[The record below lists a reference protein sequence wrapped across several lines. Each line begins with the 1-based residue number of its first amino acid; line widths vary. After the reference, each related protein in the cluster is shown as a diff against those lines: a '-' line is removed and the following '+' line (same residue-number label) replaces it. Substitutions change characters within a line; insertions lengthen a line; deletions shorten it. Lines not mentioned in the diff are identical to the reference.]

1 MKPYS
6 LDEIIEIA
14 GEHLV
19 KRTIDILGNEE
30 ECISFFNSKQ
40 HDLHN
45 KTPYDICKEN
55 KKEEVFNFLGKIE
68 DQIMEP

>member
-30 ECISFFNSKQ
+30 ECIRFFNSKQ
-40 HDLHN
+40 NTLDN
-45 KTPYDICKEN
+45 KTPYDLCAKN
-55 KKEEVFNFLGKIE
+55 RRAEVFNFLGKIE